1 MLPDVNSG
9 ANATASDRVT
19 LQHGDSFSLVRL
31 NRPEV
36 RNALSG
42 QMLRQLVDALA
53 DADRRSDTGVI
64 VLTGAGSA
72 FCSGDDLEETARA
85 DAETFDENIA
95 LFQQATRILAESAK
109 PSVAAINGP
118 AMGGGLELTLA
129 CDLRVAA
136 EHAVFACPE
145 VAWGLV
151 CTNGS
156 SALLPAYVGYGRARD
171 MVLTGQTYDAA
182 WALTAGLVSEVVPRD
197 QVLDR
202 AIALA
207 NELAERSQAVRLTR
221 QLLQDASGDAV
232 ARALERETAAVAT
245 ARRSAAAEA
254 SLQTFANRHGRE
266 GGNGDHRHTHTR

>member
-1 MLPDVNSG
+1 
-9 ANATASDRVT
+9 
-19 LQHGDSFSLVRL
+19 
-31 NRPEV
+31 V

-42 QMLRQLVDALA
+42 RMLRHLVDALA
-53 DADRRSDTGVI
+53 DADRRPDTGVI

-72 FCSGDDLEETARA
+72 FCAGDDLEETARA
-85 DAETFDENIA
+85 DAESFAENIA
-95 LFQQATRILAESAK
+95 LFQQATRILVESAK

-129 CDLRVAA
+129 CDMRVAA

-171 MVLTGQTYDAA
+171 MVLTGRTYDAG
-182 WALTAGLVSEVVPRD
+182 WALTAGLVSDVVSRD

-207 NELAERSQAVRLTR
+207 TELADRSEAVRLTR
-221 QLLQDASGDAV
+221 RLLQDAIGDAI
-232 ARALERETAAVAT
+232 ARALDRETAAVAV

-254 SLQTFANRHGRE
+254 SLRAFATRRGR
-266 GGNGDHRHTHTR
+266 GGGGDDHRHAHTR